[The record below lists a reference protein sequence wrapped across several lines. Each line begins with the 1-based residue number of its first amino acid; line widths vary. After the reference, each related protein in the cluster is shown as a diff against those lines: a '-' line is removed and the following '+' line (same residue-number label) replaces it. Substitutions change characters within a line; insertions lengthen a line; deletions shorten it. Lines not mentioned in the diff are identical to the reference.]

1 VFLGGSQVNLN
12 HIFLNLIRMYKKI
25 FTAVLIVFS
34 IILSQACTSDSDR
47 RSVAEVTKLEKEWKI
62 VNDKVNVLNDSLQAV
77 LGFCKISGR
86 QLKNDAEMLVITQ
99 SHLQQSVQLLSSTI
113 YDEQEKIL
121 DIAAGYEDFSIEW
134 ERLTKEVRKLK
145 KDIAAGK
152 ISESKSTDELK
163 FYRETLVDAEK
174 IVEGIKSA
182 LEETSVSIRENIAT
196 YEAEIQY
203 LKRTK

>member
-1 VFLGGSQVNLN
+1 
-12 HIFLNLIRMYKKI
+12 MYKKI